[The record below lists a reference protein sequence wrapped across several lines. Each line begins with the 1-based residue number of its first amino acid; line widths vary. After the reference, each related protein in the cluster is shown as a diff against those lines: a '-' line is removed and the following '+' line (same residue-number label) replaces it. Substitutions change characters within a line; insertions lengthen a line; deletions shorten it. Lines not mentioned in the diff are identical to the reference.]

1 MREKYSKVPQRSEK
15 DSSWICQWRKLN
27 SHVSDILQVERVHKP
42 GKTNSDH
49 DGRGTLL
56 GFSFFKDRYFGTRE
70 IAHLLNVLVNL
81 PEYLS

>member
-1 MREKYSKVPQRSEK
+1 MPQRSEK
-15 DSSWICQWRKLN
+15 DSSRICQQRKLN

-56 GFSFFKDRYFGTRE
+56 GFSFVKDGYFGTRE
-70 IAHLLNVLVNL
+70 IAHL
-81 PEYLS
+81 